1 MSPSRATFLAAG
13 AAAGTLAA
21 VGLPETVAAAPATSN
36 DPMRGMTFTMLRDGT
51 TDHLG
56 IRTPRGIVDVARAA
70 DALGITSAPVTTDD
84 VIAGR
89 GNVAALRGIV
99 ANAPASAI
107 RAESAVAYAP
117 VVTAPAK
124 IVCVGLNYRAHLAET
139 GEKAPPYPDLFNKY
153 NSALNRHNGTI
164 AISNVPGKEFDYESE
179 LVMIVGKTASKVP
192 ESEALNYVFGYTTG
206 NDFSLREV
214 QLRTSQWMTGKTP
227 DDFAPIGPWLVTAD
241 QVPDPQTLDIHT
253 FVNDETQ
260 PRQSANTSQM
270 IFSCAHILSYTS
282 QFITLNPGD
291 VIFTGTPNG
300 VIIGMPPEKRVW
312 LKPGDRVRTV
322 ISKLGELHISLT

>member
-179 LVMIVGKTASKVP
+179 LVPV
-192 ESEALNYVFGYTTG
+192 
-206 NDFSLREV
+206 
-214 QLRTSQWMTGKTP
+214 
-227 DDFAPIGPWLVTAD
+227 DD
-241 QVPDPQTLDIHT
+241 
-253 FVNDETQ
+253 
-260 PRQSANTSQM
+260 RQNS
-270 IFSCAHILSYTS
+270 
-282 QFITLNPGD
+282 
-291 VIFTGTPNG
+291 
-300 VIIGMPPEKRVW
+300 R
-312 LKPGDRVRTV
+312 
-322 ISKLGELHISLT
+322 